1 MFYMFNTI
9 IWWLAWVE
17 LDWRIHGERF
27 VAKFG
32 VVLRNFGN
40 ISVGALSDFGGDLIC
55 FVKKTFKKEK
65 NTLDSFLFCFD
76 K

>member
-1 MFYMFNTI
+1 
-9 IWWLAWVE
+9 
-17 LDWRIHGERF
+17 